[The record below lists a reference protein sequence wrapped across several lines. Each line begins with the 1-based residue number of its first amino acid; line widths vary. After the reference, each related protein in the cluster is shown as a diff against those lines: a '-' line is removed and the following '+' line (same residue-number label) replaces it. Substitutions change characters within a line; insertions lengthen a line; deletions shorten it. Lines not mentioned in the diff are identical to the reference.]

1 MIPHLNKSFTGRH
14 LPTLAHHDRVLWY
27 IFGVWYNS
35 MRMFIAL
42 SSFFLLAA
50 ASITD
55 SGLVT
60 YVFSSPHQNDAY
72 SQFIYLKNGVPHKC
86 YWNGN
91 GDVKIGDIVTMT
103 GKPDSEWSKG
113 RFLNATN
120 VTVIGH
126 GEAPKP
132 LEVDGHSIAD
142 AQFLHRT
149 VSAHGVITDVIADD
163 IDEQTVFFLV
173 KDGDAVFLAGFR
185 SANPNLTALKRTYL
199 GTKVELSGLCT
210 PHLGERY
217 FSNVMILMKPDSLP
231 RILSKPTRDPRLC
244 PGLATAR
251 NMPPNALCD
260 NQYHS
265 ASGTVLAVLDGG
277 RRFLLKQGD
286 FYNYSIEG
294 VTDGEPL
301 SIGMRVR
308 VAGIPSTDLFSVRL
322 NDCRV
327 LHLGAEV
334 PMTAQC
340 PHPITADDLDR
351 YHDKSGKPGS
361 FMRFNSRLVKTQ
373 GRILSMP
380 HTDIGECR
388 MTIDISGRQIAVD
401 LSCIDSKGLDLHI
414 GVTVSVTGFFLV
426 DADDWTPSSPFPHI
440 RAIVI
445 APRDAADIAVVR
457 ISPIRLAR
465 LLLAALATI
474 TLLIAAIALRIR
486 FQKERARIKTEERT
500 HLAVELHDSL
510 SQNLSGIALQL
521 CATRTALS
529 HNVASADRRLG
540 MAERM
545 IDSCRTELKR
555 CLFDLRSRAIDVRDL
570 NPVAIAVIS
579 PTIGNAA
586 LDVRLRVPRS
596 TLDDTATYAI
606 LSILRELATN
616 AVRHGRATRICIAAA
631 CVGQSIAFSVRDNGR
646 GFDPDAAPGVCEGH
660 FGLNGVR
667 ERLSRL
673 GGKIKVCSAPGN
685 GTYVRFSIPATR
697 KAIQ

>member
-1 MIPHLNKSFTGRH
+1 MSIS
-14 LPTLAHHDRVLWY
+14 
-27 IFGVWYNS
+27 
-35 MRMFIAL
+35 L
-42 SSFFLLAA
+42 SSFLLLAA

-60 YVFSSPHQNDAY
+60 YVFSSPRQNDAY
-72 SQFIYLKNGVPHKC
+72 SQFIYLKDGVPRKC

-91 GDVKIGDIVTMT
+91 EDVKIGDIVTMA
-103 GKPDSEWSKG
+103 GKPDREWSKG

-126 GEAPKP
+126 GKAPEP
-132 LEVDGHSIAD
+132 IEVDGHSIAD
-142 AQFLHRT
+142 AQFMYRI
-149 VSAHGVITDVIADD
+149 VSAHGVITDVMADD

-260 NQYHS
+260 NRYHS

-286 FYNYSIEG
+286 LYNYSIEG
-294 VTDGEPL
+294 VTDGSL
-301 SIGMRVR
+301 ITIGTCVR
-308 VAGIPSTDLFSVRL
+308 IAGLPSTDLFSVRL

-327 LHLGAEV
+327 MSLGKGPPVNAR
-334 PMTAQC
+334 C
-340 PHPITADDLDR
+340 PLTITADDLGKYRD
-351 YHDKSGKPGS
+351 DGGKPGS
-361 FMRFNSRLVKTQ
+361 FMRFNGHLVRTE

-380 HTDIGECR
+380 RADIDEHRMSLDIGGC
-388 MTIDISGRQIAVD
+388 QIYVD
-401 LSCIDSKGLDLHI
+401 LSCIDASGLDLHI
-414 GVTVSVTGFFLV
+414 GATVSVTGFFLA
-426 DADDWTPSSPFPHI
+426 DADYWTPSSPFPHI

-457 ISPIRLAR
+457 ISPVRLAR

-529 HNVASADRRLG
+529 HNVASADRHLG

-555 CLFDLRSRAIDVRDL
+555 CLFDLRSRAIDDNDL
-570 NPVAIAVIS
+570 NHAATDVITPV
-579 PTIGNAA
+579 IGDAA
-586 LDVRLRVPRS
+586 LHVRLRVPRS

-606 LSILRELATN
+606 LSILRELASN
-616 AVRHGRATRICIAAA
+616 AVRHGHATRICIAAA
-631 CVGQSIAFSVRDNGR
+631 HVGPLIAFSVRDNGR